1 MFCIH
6 CGEKNPDTAMFCRMC
21 GMPLEK
27 QVDSPVLSSPFQVN
41 APVLLEANS
50 PTGHEQIPFSD
61 VPTIQAQSGI
71 VDAPTLTARA
81 GFPYATPPSGNAQN
95 GESAGPGQL
104 FEQFSFSE
112 PTVLAAQPDIQ
123 GASPLQIQPTPSSSG
138 YLSDGFQSPGSPAA
152 YPSLYRQEPA
162 NQGSGA
168 LPDMQIPAPFV
179 PPSAMP
185 PTSPTAGEPRVRAIA
200 RPLPVWAFI
209 LSIVAGVAVLA
220 ALFFTGSDWAA
231 GATRAGIVGGILAI
245 LILLAAIVRTL
256 AGMAAR
262 SNPKRRSQFISAGL
276 LVAILLAVS
285 GFGLTQQATIHQVQ
299 GRFYEGQQQWQSAI
313 NEFQLAG
320 EHAPTS
326 GNIARIYD
334 EWGEQLSN
342 TQHYSAA
349 IDKFNIVLTSFQAA
363 TGEVTRAQADSITAY
378 LNWGKQA
385 SQQHDY
391 NDAVTH
397 FGDLLN
403 LSYCNANCQAE
414 ASALSATAY
423 YDLAETQLTAQQYAD
438 AANSFQTLATL
449 FPKSPEAQ
457 KDHEDFAKAL
467 FGEGKQQLVSSC
479 SSAIPTYQELA
490 SKFGDTPEGQQASIA
505 LKAPQEVIGRF
516 TTPVPK
522 GSALTPLAVLAQGLY
537 ANIPDA
543 QFFQLIAGAPTVVIK
558 PDGTFTFKPVKQGTY
573 DLAWGTDNVDGSQS
587 FYFYYRPS
595 DKSLVYVANVG
606 PLCPYNFGSINEPIP
621 VAP

>member
-21 GMPLEK
+21 GMPLER
-27 QVDSPVLSSPFQVN
+27 QVDSPVLSSPFQQNV
-41 APVLLEANS
+41 PRLPEANQ
-50 PTGHEQIPFSD
+50 PLGYEQIPL
-61 VPTIQAQSGI
+61 P
-71 VDAPTLTARA
+71 DAPTLTAQSD
-81 GFPYATPPSGNAQN
+81 FPHATPPSGNAQN
-95 GESAGPGQL
+95 WGNAVPNRP
-104 FEQFSFSE
+104 FEQFSFSN
-112 PTVLAAQPDIQ
+112 PIVLA
-123 GASPLQIQPTPSSSG
+123 GQPTIQDTPPAQVQPVPSSSD
-138 YLSDGFQSPGSPAA
+138 YLAGGFQSSGSPVA
-152 YPSLYRQEPA
+152 YPSSYQQERV
-162 NQGSGA
+162 NQESGPS
-168 LPDMQIPAPFV
+168 LDMQIPVPFV
-179 PPSAMP
+179 PPSAVLP
-185 PTSPTAGEPRVRAIA
+185 PPATGKPRVRAIA
-200 RPLPVWAFI
+200 RPLPVGAFI
-209 LSIVAGVAVLA
+209 LSIAVGVAVLA

-245 LILLAAIVRTL
+245 IILLATIVRTL

-276 LVAILLAVS
+276 LVAILLAAS
-285 GFGLTQQATIHQVQ
+285 GFGLTQQATIHQMQ

-320 EHAPTS
+320 EHAPNS
-326 GNIARIYD
+326 DNIARIYD

-342 TQHYSAA
+342 TQHYPTA
-349 IDKFNIVLTSFQAA
+349 IDKFNITLTSFQEA
-363 TGEVTRAQADSITAY
+363 TGEVTRAQADSVTAY
-378 LNWGKQA
+378 LDWGKQA

-403 LSYCNANCQAE
+403 LPYCNANCQAE

-467 FGEGKQQLVSSC
+467 FGDGKQQLVSSC

-490 SKFGDTPEGQQASIA
+490 SKFADTPEGQQASIA

-558 PDGTFTFKPVKQGTY
+558 PDGSFTFKPVKQGTY

-595 DKSLVYVANVG
+595 DKSLVYIANIG
-606 PLCPYNFGSINEPIP
+606 PLCPYNFGDINEPIP
-621 VAP
+621 SAP